1 MARIKDTITHAIPW
15 VEPILDYFDW
25 RKQVIALVATLVI
38 GVWSFVIE
46 LSWPAIIVLAFGMLV
61 SAAYALTLPALI
73 KLIHVGVEPR
83 PNHSIWKYKK
93 RFTLF
98 QAAYLLANREPRA
111 DPSLLNG
118 DAAAWY
124 ENLREAIMNGE
135 MRRIPTAQDGMNTRP
150 DGYHPTLETPVEAS
164 ELKKFCMARG
174 RNPEFLN

>member
-73 KLIHVGVEPR
+73 KLIHVGVEPTSKSFDLEVQEAVYVVPGR
-83 PNHSIWKYKK
+83 
-93 RFTLF
+93 LF
-98 QAAYLLANREPRA
+98 VGKSR
-111 DPSLLNG
+111 
-118 DAAAWY
+118 
-124 ENLREAIMNGE
+124 
-135 MRRIPTAQDGMNTRP
+135 T
-150 DGYHPTLETPVEAS
+150 
-164 ELKKFCMARG
+164 
-174 RNPEFLN
+174 